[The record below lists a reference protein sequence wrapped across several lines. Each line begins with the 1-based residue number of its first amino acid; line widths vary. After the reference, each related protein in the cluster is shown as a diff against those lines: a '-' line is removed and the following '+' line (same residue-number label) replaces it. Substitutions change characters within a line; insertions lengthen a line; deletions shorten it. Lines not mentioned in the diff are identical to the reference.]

1 MKTILFLD
9 RAPLTELYAKMT
21 PHMNG
26 VKCIH
31 VAYSQKDVDI
41 LSSYG
46 IKPDYVYLDL
56 FKNEYDQATYDN
68 QLLQSIDNEI
78 IVNTNGRF
86 NLNGAIQSDR
96 GFTLLSY
103 DECLR
108 SVVAH
113 YNVWNG
119 IFKDNQVD
127 LILHEPCS
135 LFFNFLGC
143 VLCKQQGGAFS
154 YQVASLSDSYEY
166 SYQNVIN
173 DDFTY
178 PELQYLFNKYLSNKA
193 LVDVERCNRFLE
205 KFRKEQG
212 TFLGGILNRRVSI
225 FKLCIGAIKHKAISI
240 RKKKSTSKIY
250 NNIGYWQ
257 LTFNKSWEKL
267 KNVLGYRFNK
277 IKFESKIP
285 DDEKFFFYPFHLEPE
300 AVVMYLGDGI
310 YKNQTKLIENIAASL
325 PAGFYLYVKDH
336 PHEYAYRDS
345 IDYKRLMQVPNIRL
359 FNQWISAKAIMSK
372 AQGVITIN
380 GTAGFEAALLNKQVY
395 CFGHNMYSF
404 LSRVNYI
411 SNIRDLKPAI
421 YNNINK
427 QYTDDDEL
435 RAYVMAYLNSCH
447 PGYTDCYSG
456 GVFIDDFDYEENA
469 KTISANTLGF
479 VNQKY
484 MQ

>member
-9 RAPLTELYAKMT
+9 RAPLTVLYSKMT

-46 IKPDYVYLDL
+46 IVPDYVYLEL

-113 YNVWNG
+113 YKVWSG
-119 IFKDNQVD
+119 IFNDNQVD

-143 VLCKQQGGAFS
+143 VMCKKQGGAFS

-193 LVDVERCNRFLE
+193 LVDVERCNSFLE

-212 TFLGGILNRRVSI
+212 TFFGGVLNRRKSA
-225 FKLCIGAIKHKAISI
+225 FKLCIGAIKHKAISFR
-240 RKKKSTSKIY
+240 RKKHTNRIY

-277 IKFESKIP
+277 IKFESTVP

-325 PAGFYLYVKDH
+325 PAGYYLYVKDH

-404 LSRVNYI
+404 VSRVNYI
-411 SNIRDLKPAI
+411 SNIRDLKPTI

-427 QYTDDDEL
+427 QFNDDDEL

-456 GVFIDDFDYEENA
+456 GVFIDGFDYEENA
-469 KTISANTLGF
+469 KIIAANTLDF

-484 MQ
+484 IQ